1 MYIMNVYRAAAPVG
15 SHPAQA
21 YNGLVDDALL
31 RCQPRP
37 HLIGQKA
44 SLRRSQLGSRLQH
57 LHLLPS
63 NPRHALAALGSI
75 KNGGDAQRGFSRY
88 RVAEGH
94 SDAVAHVTERCTIE
108 GKALM
113 LASQL
118 LGLCW
123 SSYKGP
129 LCKHTRHGCLW
140 RMRR

>member
-1 MYIMNVYRAAAPVG
+1 MHLMNIDRELTPTG
-15 SHPAQA
+15 KPPSCSHS
-21 YNGLVDDALL
+21 GLVDDALL

-57 LHLLPS
+57 LHLRSS

-94 SDAVAHVTERCTIE
+94 SDAVAHVTERCIIE
-108 GKALM
+108 GNALM
-113 LASQL
+113 LTSEL

-123 SSYKGP
+123 SSSKGP